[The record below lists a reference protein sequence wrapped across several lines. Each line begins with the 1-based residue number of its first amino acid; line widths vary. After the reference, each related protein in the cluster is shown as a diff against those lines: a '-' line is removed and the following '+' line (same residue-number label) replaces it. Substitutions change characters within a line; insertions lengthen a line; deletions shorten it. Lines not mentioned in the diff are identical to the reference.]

1 MVQHV
6 PLQGNLPP
14 AILVHA
20 PDTAKLTNGQNGLN
34 VTAVAVQAPNPAAVL
49 LRSMPSMVGTNALH
63 LLQPENAIPIVAQLA
78 ASLAP
83 GVAFQNAL
91 LRVVPATRS
100 ALVPLNA
107 AIAVVAR
114 PAGKAVKQR
123 GATCILARLIAK

>member
-1 MVQHV
+1 MIAPPLVRPVPNHAHAEHPSGHGTVVQHV

-63 LLQPENAIPIVAQLA
+63 
-78 ASLAP
+78 
-83 GVAFQNAL
+83 
-91 LRVVPATRS
+91 
-100 ALVPLNA
+100 
-107 AIAVVAR
+107 
-114 PAGKAVKQR
+114 
-123 GATCILARLIAK
+123 